1 MILFASAFGYIIVVV
16 AVVAV
21 CLACWFI
28 RKHFKIG
35 TFTKEEESKMKSNL
49 DMLLKA
55 RLDNIVTSKED
66 EINFIKN
73 ECGVKI

>member
-1 MILFASAFGYIIVVV
+1 MILFASVFGYIIVVV

-28 RKHFKIG
+28 RKRFKIG

-49 DMLLKA
+49 DLLLKEE
-55 RLDNIVTSKED
+55 DKEEGKDYKD
-66 EINFIKN
+66 E
-73 ECGVKI
+73 V

>member
-49 DMLLKA
+49 DMLLKEE
-55 RLDNIVTSKED
+55 DKEEGKDYKD
-66 EINFIKN
+66 E
-73 ECGVKI
+73 V

>member
-1 MILFASAFGYIIVVV
+1 MMIKGGLRMILFASAFGYIIVVV

-49 DMLLKA
+49 DMLLKEE
-55 RLDNIVTSKED
+55 DKEEGKDYKD
-66 EINFIKN
+66 E
-73 ECGVKI
+73 V